1 MDRTN
6 NVDSIKRKVVSGLF
20 ITIFVLAFIFACLS
34 KVLPLG
40 RYIVGTFGIL
50 TYPMLIALTLISVA
64 KFMGF
69 SYTKSMKA
77 TAYFWI
83 FVLSILMF
91 IHAVSTFK
99 ALDAVVN
106 GKTFAKYL
114 EMSYTSKVTL
124 LGSCGSIVCGL
135 ISMLLG
141 AMGVVVLS
149 VISATLFM
157 GLFIDYQFYGK
168 YEPHVK
174 KIKNRVVREK
184 VHKSDKK
191 KSKTGEPSYSFN
203 SNEDVVGEI
212 VAADDYAQAESNL
225 NGYAPTYDESQ
236 IVGEITNEDE
246 STFGAVTNYPTFE
259 EYFGTQTQEE
269 PAQTQNTF
277 DNTAIYQEKTY
288 PGVYDSDDDAARREW
303 LSQTFGGYR
312 QEEPKQE
319 EPVVSFDLGVTEPV
333 ESSFNEAPQESTF
346 NFGSDSTFGES
357 STGLFGNDSQEEDEL
372 QSGLD
377 ALSKI
382 LNSSDDDVASAVKD
396 DVFGSGLGLDIKEPE
411 PIKTTSFGYEPK
423 PVEPKPVEATS
434 NFGSFGNGYSNDSF
448 EKRNAGF
455 NASPRPIEPAR
466 PEPQK
471 PEITISSTH
480 GFMNEQPAKVVV
492 PPKPMPSNSFGV
504 NMAMKGV
511 KYNPP
516 PLSLL
521 SQPKPDTGDYSAE
534 QNKKSAI
541 LEQVLEAFGVPVKV
555 ANIVRGP
562 KITRYELSVPWGVSV
577 DKIPRHEN
585 DIARALCAKTVTI
598 KAPIP
603 GSPYVGIELEND
615 TFTSVC
621 LRELLESKEFQNCK
635 DPLPVVIGKDIS
647 GEIVVKSL
655 AKMVHLLVAG
665 STGSGKSVF
674 VHNMI
679 LSLLFKYSPDDLR
692 FMLIDPKKVEFN
704 IYNGL
709 PHLLTPEVVLGAEK
723 ALNALK
729 WCVKEMDRRYDLM
742 SKAGYNNI
750 EPYNKSEVV
759 KAGQIEKLPYIV
771 IVIDEFAEV
780 MVANKKEAEV
790 CVQRITQLARA
801 CGMHL
806 IIATQ
811 RPSVDVITGVIKNN
825 IPSRVALS
833 LQSGIDSKT
842 ILNTVGAEKLLG
854 QGDMIFAPTGTSAW
868 PRLQGAYATDQEIR
882 AIIDYD
888 IKYNTASFD
897 EAVMTAMDAEQ
908 TAPDSVGGN
917 AGSVFVDSAPTKDVP
932 DSYFKIAV
940 KHVMMNGGASVSYLQ
955 RRLSIGYSRA
965 ARIID
970 CMEDK
975 GFIAPA
981 TGSKTRK
988 VLITPEQFREEF
1000 GEEYDSLD

>member
-20 ITIFVLAFIFACLS
+20 ITVFVLAFIFACLS

-50 TYPMLIALTLISVA
+50 TYPMLIALTLISLA

-69 SYTKSMKA
+69 SYTKSMKS

-114 EMSYTSKVTL
+114 AMSYTSKVTL

-191 KSKTGEPSYSFN
+191 KSKTGAPSYSFN

-346 NFGSDSTFGES
+346 NFGSNSTFGES

-423 PVEPKPVEATS
+423 PVEQTS
-434 NFGSFGNGYSNDSF
+434 NFGSFGSGYSNDSF

-455 NASPRPIEPAR
+455 NAYPRPIEPAR
-466 PEPQK
+466 PEPPK

-492 PPKPMPSNSFGV
+492 PQKPMPNNSFGV

-521 SQPKPDTGDYSAE
+521 SQPKPDNGDYSAE

-679 LSLLFKYSPDDLR
+679 LSLIFKYSPDDLR

>member
-6 NVDSIKRKVVSGLF
+6 NVDSIKRKVVCGLF
-20 ITIFVLAFIFACLS
+20 ITVFVLAFIFACLS
-34 KVLPLG
+34 NVLPLG

-50 TYPMLIALTLISVA
+50 TYPFFIVLTLVSFA
-64 KFMGF
+64 GFMGF
-69 SYTKSMKA
+69 SYTRSPKA
-77 TAYFWI
+77 TAYFLI
-83 FVLSILMF
+83 SLLSIFMF
-91 IHAVSTFK
+91 IQAVSTFK
-99 ALDAVVN
+99 SLDAVVN
-106 GKTFAKYL
+106 GKTLIDYL
-114 EMSYTSKVTL
+114 SLSYTSKVTL
-124 LGSCGSIVCGL
+124 MGSAGSLLCGL
-135 ISMLLG
+135 VSMLLG
-141 AMGVVVLS
+141 AMGVVILS
-149 VISATLFM
+149 VILVTLFV
-157 GLFIDYQFYGK
+157 GLLIDYQFYGK
-168 YEPHVK
+168 YEQPHIK
-174 KIKNRVVREK
+174 KLKKRAVREK
-184 VHKSDKK
+184 VYKSDKK
-191 KSKTGEPSYSFN
+191 KAQSGEPSYSFN
-203 SNEDVVGEI
+203 GSDDVLGEI
-212 VAADDYAQAESNL
+212 VAGDEYTQNETASA
-225 NGYAPTYDESQ
+225 GYAPTYDESQ
-236 IVGEITNEDE
+236 IVGEITNEEVEDYGASADYSGLGE
-246 STFGAVTNYPTFE
+246 TFGAVFGQE
-259 EYFGTQTQEE
+259 EQTQT
-269 PAQTQNTF
+269 ANTF
-277 DNTAIYQEKTY
+277 DNTSIYQEKTY
-288 PGVYDSDDDAARREW
+288 PGVYDSDDDATRREW
-303 LSQTFGGYR
+303 LANTFGGYSSKPEQP
-312 QEEPKQE
+312 QE
-319 EPVVSFDLGVTEPV
+319 FDLGVNEP
-333 ESSFNEAPQESTF
+333 EETTSFGSGLQDSSFGT
-346 NFGSDSTFGES
+346 STFGNTSAFGS
-357 STGLFGNDSQEEDEL
+357 SSNSLFGNEPEEDDEL
-372 QSGLD
+372 QSGID
-377 ALSKI
+377 ALSQI
-382 LNSSDDDVASAVKD
+382 LNSTSDDEVASAVKN
-396 DVFGSGLGLDIKEPE
+396 DVFGGMEINEPE
-411 PIKTTSFGYEPK
+411 PVKNTSFGYEPK
-423 PVEPKPVEATS
+423 PAEPKPVE
-434 NFGSFGNGYSNDSF
+434 NNVFGSYGNSFNDSF

-455 NASPRPIEPAR
+455 NVPQRTIEPTR
-466 PEPQK
+466 PEPPK
-471 PEITISSTH
+471 PELTITSTH
-480 GFMNEQPAKVVV
+480 GFMNEQQPAKVVV
-492 PPKPMPSNSFGV
+492 PPKPIPANPYGV
-504 NMAMKGV
+504 NMGMKGV

-521 SQPKPDTGDYSAE
+521 SQPKPDNGDYTAE

-541 LEQVLEAFGVPVKV
+541 LEEVLEAFGVPVKV
-555 ANIVRGP
+555 VNIVRGP
-562 KITRYELSVPWGVSV
+562 KITRYELDVPYGVSV
-577 DKIPRHEN
+577 DKIPRYEN
-585 DIARALCAKTVTI
+585 DIARALCAKTITI

-603 GSPYVGIELEND
+603 GSRYVGIELEND

-679 LSLLFKYSPDDLR
+679 LSLIFKYSPDDLR

-709 PHLLTPEVVLGAEK
+709 PHLMTPEVVLGAEK

-729 WCVKEMDRRYDLM
+729 WCVREMDRRYDLM

-750 EPYNKSEVV
+750 EPYNKSDVV
-759 KAGQIEKLPYIV
+759 KHGQLEKLPYIV

-897 EAVMTAMDAEQ
+897 EAVMTAMEAEQ
-908 TAPDSVGGN
+908 TPPDSVGGN
-917 AGSVFVDSAPTKDVP
+917 GGSVFVDSAPTKDVP

>member
-1 MDRTN
+1 METKN
-6 NVDSIKRKVVSGLF
+6 NVNSIKQKIVSGVFL
-20 ITIFVLAFIFACLS
+20 TIVVLAFIFACL
-34 KVLPLG
+34 KNILPIG
-40 RYIVGTFGIL
+40 RWIVGTFGAL
-50 TYPMLIALTLISVA
+50 TYPMLIVLFLISLA
-64 KFMGF
+64 GFLGF
-69 SYTKSMKA
+69 SYTRSMKA
-77 TAYFWI
+77 TTYFALSLLS
-83 FVLSILMF
+83 VLLF
-91 IHAVSTFK
+91 IQAISTFGK
-99 ALDAVVN
+99 LNAVVN
-106 GKTFAKYL
+106 GKTLADYL
-114 EMSYTSKVTL
+114 AYSYQKTTL
-124 LGSCGSIVCGL
+124 IGSAGSILCGL
-135 ISMLLG
+135 ISLCLG
-141 AMGVVVLS
+141 AMGVVIVS
-149 VISATLFM
+149 VIMATICI
-157 GLFIDYQFYGK
+157 GLFIDYQLYGK
-168 YEPHVK
+168 YEKPHVK
-174 KIKNRVVREK
+174 KLKTKAVREK
-184 VHKSDKK
+184 VEKSDRKK
-191 KSKTGEPSYSFN
+191 TATGEPVYSFN
-203 SNEDVVGEI
+203 ENEQEVVGEI
-212 VAADDYAQAESNL
+212 FAGEEYTSNQTQYAAAPEYTNDD
-225 NGYAPTYDESQ
+225 
-236 IVGEITNEDE
+236 IVGEITNEEISMGYQTTDSYSSDNLYGTGSGTYQEENNDSGE
-246 STFGAVTNYPTFE
+246 SGFAGLFSSSYPT
-259 EYFGTQTQEE
+259 T
-269 PAQTQNTF
+269 
-277 DNTAIYQEKTY
+277 
-288 PGVYDSDDDAARREW
+288 YDSEKDASRRDFIN
-303 LSQTFGGYR
+303 QTFGGFESS
-312 QEEPKQE
+312 QNETTTNNIVDDELISQEPKF
-319 EPVVSFDLGVTEPV
+319 EPFAEIKTEPDES
-333 ESSFNEAPQESTF
+333 ESSLSS
-346 NFGSDSTFGES
+346 FG
-357 STGLFGNDSQEEDEL
+357 
-372 QSGLD
+372 
-377 ALSKI
+377 
-382 LNSSDDDVASAVKD
+382 
-396 DVFGSGLGLDIKEPE
+396 FGSGLFGDNEEDDALSQILKSNVDDSLKDDDLSFGSNLGMSIEEPAIQNTGFEMPKQTSTFNQPE
-411 PIKTTSFGYEPK
+411 PQPTFRPEPQ
-423 PVEPKPVEATS
+423 PL
-434 NFGSFGNGYSNDSF
+434 NNGFNDSSF

-455 NASPRPIEPAR
+455 NFIPPAAK
-466 PEPQK
+466 EYEK
-471 PEITISSTH
+471 PELKISSTH
-480 GFMNEQPAKVVV
+480 PMMNEQPKEKVVI
-492 PPKPMPSNSFGV
+492 PPKPIARNPYGV
-504 NMAMKGV
+504 NMAMPGV

-521 SQPKPDTGDYSAE
+521 SQPKPDTGDYTAE

-541 LEQVLEAFGVPVKV
+541 LEQVLEAFNVPVKV

-562 KITRYELSVPWGVSV
+562 KITRYELSVPYGVSV

-621 LRELLESKEFQNCK
+621 LRELLESKAFQNCK

-679 LSLLFKYSPDDLR
+679 LSLIFKYSPDDLR

-709 PHLLTPEVVLGAEK
+709 PHLLTPEVVLGADK

-750 EPYNKSEVV
+750 EPYNKSDVV
-759 KAGQIEKLPYIV
+759 KSGQFEKMPYIV

-868 PRLQGAYATDQEIR
+868 PRLQGAYATDEEIR

-908 TAPDSVGGN
+908 TPPDSVGGSG
-917 AGSVFVDSAPTKDVP
+917 GSVFVDSAPNKETMDP
-932 DSYFKIAV
+932 YFKIAV

-965 ARIID
+965 ARIVD
-970 CMEDK
+970 VMEDK

-981 TGSKTRK
+981 TGAKLRK

-1000 GEEYDSLD
+1000 GEDYDSLD

>member
-1 MDRTN
+1 LETRN
-6 NVDSIKRKVVSGLF
+6 NVNSIKQKIVSGVFL
-20 ITIFVLAFIFACLS
+20 TIFVLAFIFACL
-34 KVLPLG
+34 KNVLPIG
-40 RYIVGTFGIL
+40 GWIVGTFGAL
-50 TYPMLIALTLISVA
+50 TYPMLIVLFLVSLAGFL
-64 KFMGF
+64 GF
-69 SYTKSMKA
+69 SYTRSMKA
-77 TAYFWI
+77 TTYFALSLLS
-83 FVLSILMF
+83 VLLF
-91 IHAVSTFK
+91 IQALSTFSK
-99 ALDAVVN
+99 LNAVVN
-106 GKTFAKYL
+106 GKTLADYL
-114 EMSYTSKVTL
+114 AYSYQKTTL
-124 LGSCGSIVCGL
+124 IGSAGSIVCGL
-135 ISMLLG
+135 ISLCLG
-141 AMGVVVLS
+141 AMGVVIVS
-149 VISATLFM
+149 VIMATICI
-157 GLFIDYQFYGK
+157 GLFIDYQLYGK
-168 YEPHVK
+168 YEKPHVK
-174 KIKNRVVREK
+174 KLKTKAVREK
-184 VHKSDKK
+184 VAKSDRKK
-191 KSKTGEPSYSFN
+191 TADGEPVYSY
-203 SNEDVVGEI
+203 NENEQEVVGEI
-212 VAADDYAQAESNL
+212 FAGEEYTSNQTQTSSVPEYTNDD
-225 NGYAPTYDESQ
+225 
-236 IVGEITNEDE
+236 IVGEITNEDISIGYQPTE
-246 STFGAVTNYPTFE
+246 SYTSDDLYGTSSGVYQENTNSGESGFSGLYSSSSYPTS
-259 EYFGTQTQEE
+259 
-269 PAQTQNTF
+269 
-277 DNTAIYQEKTY
+277 
-288 PGVYDSDDDAARREW
+288 YDSDKDASRREFM
-303 LSQTFGGYR
+303 SHTFGGFDSSQNDTITNNVSVDDSTI
-312 QEEPKQE
+312 QEPAFEPFAETMTEENEDDSSSFGFGSGLFADNDEDDALSQILKSNTDDTLKDDDLSFGTNLGMNIE
-319 EPVVSFDLGVTEPV
+319 EPVVQNTGFDNP
-333 ESSFNEAPQESTF
+333 SP
-346 NFGSDSTFGES
+346 
-357 STGLFGNDSQEEDEL
+357 
-372 QSGLD
+372 
-377 ALSKI
+377 
-382 LNSSDDDVASAVKD
+382 AS
-396 DVFGSGLGLDIKEPE
+396 IYNQPE
-411 PIKTTSFGYEPK
+411 PQPTFRPDPQPTFRPEPQ
-423 PVEPKPVEATS
+423 PLNTGF
-434 NFGSFGNGYSNDSF
+434 NDGSL

-455 NASPRPIEPAR
+455 NFKPPVAKEY
-466 PEPQK
+466 EK
-471 PEITISSTH
+471 PELKISSTH
-480 GFMNEQPAKVVV
+480 PMMNEQPKEKVVI
-492 PPKPMPSNSFGV
+492 PPKPIARNPYGV
-504 NMAMKGV
+504 NMGMPGV

-534 QNKKSAI
+534 QAKKSAI
-541 LEQVLEAFGVPVKV
+541 LEQVLEAFNVPVKV

-562 KITRYELSVPWGVSV
+562 KITRYELDVPYGVSV

-585 DIARALCAKTVTI
+585 DIARALCAKTITI

-603 GSPYVGIELEND
+603 GTRFAGIEIEND

-621 LRELLESKEFQNCK
+621 LRELLESKAFQNCK

-679 LSLLFKYSPDDLR
+679 LSLIFKYSPDDLR

-709 PHLLTPEVVLGAEK
+709 PHLLTPEVVLGADK

-750 EPYNKSEVV
+750 EPYNKSDIV
-759 KAGQIEKLPYIV
+759 KSGQFEKMPYIV

-868 PRLQGAYATDQEIR
+868 PRLQGAYATDEEIR

-897 EAVMTAMDAEQ
+897 ESVMTAMDAEQ
-908 TAPDSVGGN
+908 TPPDSVGGSG
-917 AGSVFVDSAPTKDVP
+917 GSVFVDSAPNKETMDP
-932 DSYFKIAV
+932 YFKIAV

-965 ARIID
+965 ARIVD
-970 CMEDK
+970 VMEDK

-981 TGSKTRK
+981 TGAKLRK

-1000 GEEYDSLD
+1000 GEDYDSLD